1 MNMKQLTLLLLS
13 VAMLGGLATG
23 CAKSD
28 EDAAKEAVED
38 TAKAMQ
44 EAAE

>member
-28 EDAAKEAVED
+28 EDAAKAVED
-38 TAKAMQ
+38 TQGHARGRGIN
-44 EAAE
+44 